1 MFEEIKLEK
10 EERQPCEVYTRV
22 MGYIKPTNTF
32 NVGKKSEYDSRKCFT
47 EEKAVET
54 LETLSCSD
62 NHQE

>member
-1 MFEEIKLEK
+1 MEDKIELSQ

-22 MGYIKPTNTF
+22 MGYIKPTDTF
-32 NVGKKSEYDSRKCFT
+32 NCGKKSEYKSRKCFT

-62 NHQE
+62 NHPE

>member
-1 MFEEIKLEK
+1 MSEEIKLEK

-32 NVGKKSEYDSRKCFT
+32 NVGKKSEYDNRKCFT

-54 LETLSCSD
+54 LENLPCSD
-62 NHQE
+62 NHQG